1 MFRKF
6 LSDTRGATAIE
17 YALIGV
23 IISLVVIAGAGSI
36 GTTLS
41 GTYNNVASTLR

>member
-6 LSDTRGATAIE
+6 LADTNGATAIE
-17 YALIGV
+17 YALVGV
-23 IISLVVIAGAGSI
+23 IISLVVVAGASSI

-41 GTYNNVASTLR
+41 GSYNTVAANLR

>member
-6 LSDTRGATAIE
+6 LGDNRGATAIE
-17 YALIGV
+17 YALVGV

-41 GTYNNVASTLR
+41 GTYNTVAANLR